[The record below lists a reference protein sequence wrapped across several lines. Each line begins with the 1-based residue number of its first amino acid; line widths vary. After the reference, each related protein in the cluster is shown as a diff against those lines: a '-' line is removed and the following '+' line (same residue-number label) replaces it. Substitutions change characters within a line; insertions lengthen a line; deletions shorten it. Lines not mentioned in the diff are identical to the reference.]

1 VVSGVENSRKLGE
14 LSLIRRRYD
23 EFAYEISKGGL
34 LRETADE
41 IEGKPIEYWLR
52 ILAPES
58 NEMYRRYMGKS
69 PFSAISVGDNVFPIS
84 QTEEIPEEL
93 PDLGMA
99 PLDTWIEVTRVHHA
113 FIEREDRIINAVTLH
128 TKEVAKE

>member
-1 VVSGVENSRKLGE
+1 M
-14 LSLIRRRYD
+14 
-23 EFAYEISKGGL
+23 
-34 LRETADE
+34 TA
-41 IEGKPIEYWLR
+41 KPVEYWLR

-58 NEMYRRYMGKS
+58 NEVYRRYESIS
-69 PFSAISVGDNVFPIS
+69 PFLAISVGDNVFPIS
-84 QTEEIPEEL
+84 HTEDIPEEL

-99 PLDTWIEVTRVHHA
+99 PLDAWIEVTRVHHG